1 LKETL
6 ATQGGTS
13 GPLAFLVE
21 GGEMGRLIRS
31 IDWSATPL
39 GPAESWPQSLRTT
52 VSLCLASNFPISIA
66 WGPKHV
72 LIYNDGYWPVCGGK
86 HPRSM
91 GQDFSEC
98 WASAWPVI
106 GEPFDRAL
114 AGHASFIENQRMFLD
129 RNGYLEET
137 FFTFS
142 FSPIRDESGGVGGVL
157 NPCHETTAE
166 MLSERRIRALRDLA
180 ARTGKAKSV
189 EEVLVLSAQILAAYD
204 LDVPFVLLYARDAND
219 PRARLVAR
227 TGLGRSAEAC
237 PSVLDLKG
245 SAQSFWPVAEV
256 FGSGEPAQVNDL
268 GPRLGPPPC
277 GPYPEPPKT
286 ALLLPITP
294 PGAERPAVVLVAGV
308 SPRLPLNE
316 AYRNFYDL
324 LAAGVTAAIA
334 NAQAYD
340 EARRRAEA
348 LAEIDRA
355 KTTFFSNVSHE
366 FRTPLTLMLGPVE
379 DLLARSQ
386 TDLSPAAAEQLQIV
400 SRNGLRLLRLVNT
413 LLDFSRIETGRV
425 KARYQ
430 PTDLAAFTTDLA
442 SAFRAAIERAG
453 LQFAVDC
460 ERFGESAFVDRDMW
474 EKIVFNLLSNA
485 FKFTFEGEIT
495 VRVRQVGANAELR
508 VQDTGTGIPEA
519 EMPRLFER
527 FHRVQN
533 AHARTHE
540 GSGIGLALVQELV
553 KLHGGSIAAES
564 VPGEG
569 TTFIVALP
577 LGSAHLPP
585 DQVEEPRTGAPTG
598 TGAAPYVE
606 EALRWLPEEDRS
618 EDDLG
623 SELLPPQY
631 ETLPVAAFGPDQD
644 QGDRRPRVLVADDNA
659 DMRHYLVRL
668 LAERYQVEAA
678 ADGEAALATGRKH
691 PPDLVLTDVMMPRL
705 DGFGLLRE
713 LRADPRTRDVPV
725 IMLSAR
731 AGEESRIEGMEAGV
745 DDYLIKPFSARELVA
760 RVGAHLQMT
769 RMRRDADETLR
780 ASEAAL
786 RRALAEREALLKE
799 LHHRVKNNLQVIMS
813 LLEMQAANAGHPQA
827 LSSLAEARN
836 RVDAIA
842 SMHELLYQSDSFSEI
857 DLSDYARRLVAH
869 VVSFYQKDS
878 RVNVSVVGD
887 GIHVDLAHA
896 VPLGLLL
903 NELVS
908 NACKHAFPGN
918 TEGQLDIRLSAAN
931 GGLHVQ
937 VRDSGTGLPAGLDR
951 RTSPTLGLRLVRM
964 LAKQLGG
971 DVSFESAGGTTV
983 DVHVPRRSR
992 NG

>member
-1 LKETL
+1 VTNQRTTGDKSTFL
-6 ATQGGTS
+6 AG
-13 GPLAFLVE
+13 

-31 IDWSATPL
+31 MDWSATPL

-52 VSLCLASNFPISIA
+52 VSLCLASNFPMCIA

-72 LIYNDGYWPVCGGK
+72 MTYNDGYWPICGGK

-106 GEPFDRAL
+106 GEPFARAL

-129 RNGYLEET
+129 RHGYLEET

-142 FSPIRDESGGVGGVL
+142 FSPILDETGGVGGVL
-157 NPCHETTAE
+157 NPCHETTAK
-166 MLSERRIRALRDLA
+166 MLSERRMRALRDLA
-180 ARTGKAKSV
+180 ARTGNAKSV
-189 EEVLVLSAQILAAYD
+189 EEVLALSAQALTD
-204 LDVPFVLLYARDAND
+204 CELDVPFALLYARD
-219 PRARLVAR
+219 PRARQARLVAS
-227 TGLGRSAEAC
+227 TGLKEGVDAC
-237 PSVLDLKG
+237 PDRLDLEE
-245 SAQSFWPVAEV
+245 SAPSFLPVAEV
-256 FGSGEPAQVNDL
+256 FRSGSAAQVDDI
-268 GPRLGPPPC
+268 GRRLGLPPH

-286 ALLLPITP
+286 ALLLPIMP
-294 PGAERPAVVLVAGV
+294 PGADRPAVVLVAGV
-308 SPRLPLNE
+308 SARLPLNE
-316 AYRNFYDL
+316 AYRDFYDL
-324 LAAGVTAAIA
+324 LAAGVRTAIA
-334 NAQAYD
+334 NA
-340 EARRRAEA
+340 RAHEEERKRGEA

-379 DLLARSQ
+379 ELLARSQ
-386 TDLSPAAAEQLQIV
+386 SDLSPAAAAQLQVV

-413 LLDFSRIETGRV
+413 LLDFSRIEAGRV
-425 KARYQ
+425 KATYQ

-442 SAFRAAIERAG
+442 GVFRAAIERAG
-453 LQFAVDC
+453 LRLVVDC
-460 ERFGESAFVDRDMW
+460 ERLGEPAFVDRDMW

-495 VRVRQVGANAELR
+495 VRVRRVGADAELR
-508 VQDTGTGIPEA
+508 VEDTGTGIPTA

-533 AHARTHE
+533 ARGRTHE

-553 KLHGGSIAAES
+553 KLHGGSITAES
-564 VPGEG
+564 VMGEG
-569 TTFIVALP
+569 ATFVVAVP

-585 DQVEEPRTGAPTG
+585 DQIGESRTVAPTG

-606 EALRWLPEEDRS
+606 EALRWLPGEDRND
-618 EDDLG
+618 EDRG
-623 SELLPPQY
+623 SELPTHY
-631 ETLPVAAFGPDQD
+631 ETLPVPALEPEPDR
-644 QGDRRPRVLVADDNA
+644 GGNRPRVLVADDNA
-659 DMRHYLVRL
+659 DMRQYLVRL
-668 LAERYQVEAA
+668 LAERYQIDAV
-678 ADGEAALATGRKH
+678 ADGEAALAMARKH
-691 PPDLVLTDVMMPRL
+691 PPGLVLADAMMPRL

-713 LRADPRTRDVPV
+713 LRADPRTRDVPI

-745 DDYLIKPFSARELVA
+745 DDYLTKPFSARELLA
-760 RVGAHLQMT
+760 RVGAHLQMA
-769 RMRRDADETLR
+769 RMRREAEQALR
-780 ASEAAL
+780 ASETAL
-786 RRALAEREALLKE
+786 RRALAEREALLRE
-799 LHHRVKNNLQVIMS
+799 LHHRVKNNLQVIVS
-813 LLEMQAANAGHPQA
+813 LLEMQADKAGHPQA

-836 RVDAIA
+836 RVGAIA

-857 DLSDYARRLVAH
+857 DLSPYARRLVAH
-869 VVSFYQKDS
+869 VVSFYRKDS
-878 RVNVSVVGD
+878 RVSVSVVGD
-887 GIHVDLAHA
+887 GIKVDLARA

-908 NACKHAFPGN
+908 NVCKHAFPGE
-918 TEGQLDIRLSAAN
+918 TEGRLDIRLSEADS
-931 GGLHVQ
+931 GIHVQ
-937 VRDSGTGLPAGLDR
+937 VKDTGVGLPSGFDHRA
-951 RTSPTLGLRLVRM
+951 SATLGLQLVHM

-971 DVSFESAGGTTV
+971 DVTFESAGGTTV
-983 DVHVPRRSR
+983 DVYVPRRPG

>member
-1 LKETL
+1 VTDQRPPSDKSTFL
-6 ATQGGTS
+6 AG
-13 GPLAFLVE
+13 

-52 VSLCLASNFPISIA
+52 VSLCLASNFPMCIA

-72 LIYNDGYWPVCGGK
+72 MVYNDGYWPICGGK
-86 HPRSM
+86 HPSSM

-106 GEPFDRAL
+106 GEPFARAL

-142 FSPIRDESGGVGGVL
+142 FSPILDETGGVGGVL
-157 NPCHETTAE
+157 NPCHETTAK
-166 MLSERRIRALRDLA
+166 MLSERRMRALRDLA

-189 EEVLVLSAQILAAYD
+189 EEVLALSAQTLTDHD
-204 LDVPFVLLYARDAND
+204 LDVPFALLYARD
-219 PRARLVAR
+219 PSGRQARLVAS
-227 TGLGRSAEAC
+227 TGLEEGVDAC
-237 PSVLDLKG
+237 PVALDLEG
-245 SAQSFWPVAEV
+245 SAPSFWPLAEV
-256 FGSGEPAQVNDL
+256 FRSGSVAQVDDI
-268 GPRLGPPPC
+268 GQRLGPLPH
-277 GPYPEPPKT
+277 GRYPEPPRT
-286 ALLLPITP
+286 ALMLPIMP
-294 PGAERPAVVLVAGV
+294 PGADRPTVVLVAGV

-316 AYRNFYDL
+316 AYSTFYDL

-334 NAQAYD
+334 NARAY
-340 EARRRAEA
+340 EEERKRGEA

-379 DLLARSQ
+379 ELLARSQ
-386 TDLSPAAAEQLQIV
+386 TDLSPAAAGQLQV
-400 SRNGLRLLRLVNT
+400 VNRNGLRLLRLVNT
-413 LLDFSRIETGRV
+413 LLDFSRIEAGRV
-425 KARYQ
+425 KATYQ
-430 PTDLAAFTTDLA
+430 PTDLAALTTDLA
-442 SAFRAAIERAG
+442 GVFRAAIERAG
-453 LQFAVDC
+453 LRLVVDC
-460 ERFGESAFVDRDMW
+460 ERLAESAFVDRDMW

-495 VRVRQVGANAELR
+495 VRLRRVGADAELR
-508 VQDTGTGIPEA
+508 VRDTGTGIPAA

-533 AHARTHE
+533 ARGRTHE

-553 KLHGGSIAAES
+553 KLHGGAISAES
-564 VPGEG
+564 VVGEG
-569 TTFIVALP
+569 TTFIVAVP

-585 DQVEEPRTGAPTG
+585 DQIGEGRAVAPTG

-606 EALRWLPEEDRS
+606 EALRWLPDDDRS

-623 SELLPPQY
+623 SELPAHH
-631 ETLPVAAFGPDQD
+631 ETLPVPALEPEQD
-644 QGDRRPRVLVADDNA
+644 RGGNRPRVLVADDNA
-659 DMRHYLVRL
+659 DMRQYLVRL
-668 LAERYQVEAA
+668 LAERYQIDSA
-678 ADGEAALATGRKH
+678 ADGEAALAAARKH
-691 PPDLVLTDVMMPRL
+691 PPDLVLTDAMMPRM
-705 DGFGLLRE
+705 DGFRLLRE
-713 LRADPRTRDVPV
+713 LRADPRNRDVPI

-745 DDYLIKPFSARELVA
+745 DDYLTKPFSARELLA
-760 RVGAHLQMT
+760 RVGAHLQMA
-769 RMRRDADETLR
+769 RMRREAERALR

-813 LLEMQAANAGHPQA
+813 LLEMQADKAGHPQA

-842 SMHELLYQSDSFSEI
+842 SMHELLYQSDSFSAIE
-857 DLSDYARRLVAH
+857 LSPYARRLVAH

-887 GIHVDLAHA
+887 GIDVDLARA

-908 NACKHAFPGN
+908 NVCKHAFPGE
-918 TEGQLDIRLSAAN
+918 TEGQLDIRLSEADGAI
-931 GGLHVQ
+931 HVR
-937 VRDSGTGLPAGLDR
+937 VKDTGAGLPAGLDH
-951 RTSPTLGLRLVRM
+951 RTSATLGLQLVHM

-971 DVSFESAGGTTV
+971 DVTFESSGGTTV
-983 DVHVPRRSR
+983 DVYVPRRPG